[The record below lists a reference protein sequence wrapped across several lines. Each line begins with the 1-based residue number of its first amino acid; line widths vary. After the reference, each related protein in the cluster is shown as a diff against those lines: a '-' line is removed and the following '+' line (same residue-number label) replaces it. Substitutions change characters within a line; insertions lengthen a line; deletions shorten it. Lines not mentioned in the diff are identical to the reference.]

1 VAMKYTGPA
10 PTRVIAPVLELI
22 VATAVLLLSYVI
34 APPPVAAP
42 LGAAV
47 IEADPTIVAN
57 SVTENIAEE
66 NADVARDTVNVLL
79 SIVALVYVL
88 VDACVA
94 VKYTDPAPT
103 RVIAPV
109 LEIVATAVLLLVY
122 VIAPPLALLG
132 VEVIETDPVMVA
144 GLVTA
149 KVDSVGVVIV
159 GAIDVSV
166 SMYVATPRPMPV
178 KMEVPAPVQVI
189 PSVEYAMLFVPLPNA
204 THRDNAVLYTTS
216 LP

>member
-1 VAMKYTGPA
+1 M
-10 PTRVIAPVLELI
+10 
-22 VATAVLLLSYVI
+22 
-34 APPPVAAP
+34 
-42 LGAAV
+42 
-47 IEADPTIVAN
+47 
-57 SVTENIAEE
+57 
-66 NADVARDTVNVLL
+66 
-79 SIVALVYVL
+79 
-88 VDACVA
+88 DACVA

-103 RVIAPV
+103 RVIVPV

-132 VEVIETDPVMVA
+132 VEVIETDSVMVA
-144 GLVTA
+144 EFVTA

-159 GAIDVSV
+159 GAV
-166 SMYVATPRPMPV
+166 SMYVATPRPTPEL
-178 KMEVPAPVQVI
+178 KTEVPAPVQVI

>member
-1 VAMKYTGPA
+1 M
-10 PTRVIAPVLELI
+10 
-22 VATAVLLLSYVI
+22 
-34 APPPVAAP
+34 
-42 LGAAV
+42 
-47 IEADPTIVAN
+47 
-57 SVTENIAEE
+57 
-66 NADVARDTVNVLL
+66 
-79 SIVALVYVL
+79 
-88 VDACVA
+88 DACVA

-103 RVIAPV
+103 RVIVPV
-109 LEIVATAVLLLVY
+109 LESIVATAVLLLVY

-132 VEVIETDPVMVA
+132 VEVIETDSVMVA
-144 GLVTA
+144 GFVTV

-166 SMYVATPRPMPV
+166 SMYVATPFPLPV

>member
-1 VAMKYTGPA
+1 M
-10 PTRVIAPVLELI
+10 
-22 VATAVLLLSYVI
+22 
-34 APPPVAAP
+34 
-42 LGAAV
+42 
-47 IEADPTIVAN
+47 
-57 SVTENIAEE
+57 
-66 NADVARDTVNVLL
+66 
-79 SIVALVYVL
+79 
-88 VDACVA
+88 DACVA

-103 RVIAPV
+103 RVIVPV
-109 LEIVATAVLLLVY
+109 LESIVATAVLLLVY

-144 GLVTA
+144 GFVTA

-166 SMYVATPRPMPV
+166 SMYVATPRPMPEL
-178 KMEVPAPVQVI
+178 KTEVPAPVQVI
-189 PSVEYAMLFVPLPNA
+189 PSVEYAMLFVPWPHA